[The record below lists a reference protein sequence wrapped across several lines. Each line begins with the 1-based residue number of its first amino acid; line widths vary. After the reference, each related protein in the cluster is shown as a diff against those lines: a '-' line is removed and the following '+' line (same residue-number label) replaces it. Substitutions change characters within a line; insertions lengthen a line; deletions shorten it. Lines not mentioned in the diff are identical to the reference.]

1 MDYMD
6 RKQEEIKREHIT
18 LTTTVQK
25 SEASIGN
32 LKQGYE
38 KLSKTDAIWRN
49 NFRIVN
55 NVLAILKKKFNIIS
69 DQIRFGQ

>member
-1 MDYMD
+1 MDFMD
-6 RKQEEIKREHIT
+6 RKQAEIKREQIT
-18 LTTTVQK
+18 LTRTVQN
-25 SEASIGN
+25 SEATIGN

-38 KLSKTDAIWRN
+38 KLLKTDAIWRN

-55 NVLAILKKKFNIIS
+55 NVLAILKKKFYIIS